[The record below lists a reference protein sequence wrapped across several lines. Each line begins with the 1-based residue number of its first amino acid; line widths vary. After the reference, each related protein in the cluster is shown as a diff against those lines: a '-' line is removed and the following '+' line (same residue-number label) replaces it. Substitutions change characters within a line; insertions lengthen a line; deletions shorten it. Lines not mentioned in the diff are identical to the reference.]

1 MKNNMKNMMSL
12 DVFMASLSE
21 GEQNAIKNHLQGA
34 DFTVAN
40 LMCWDIYLNY
50 YHKIGMNLT
59 LEQDLSAVKKL
70 AKQFHWKN
78 NLDEIIK
85 NNPFEA
91 LVITDKARNI
101 IWVNKG
107 FSKMTGYSKKFA
119 VNKTPSFL
127 QARDTTCSSRKRIA
141 EKLSLDEPFR
151 EVITNYKK
159 DKTPY
164 KCELHIFPL
173 YNRNTTHFLAL
184 ERRAI

>member
-12 DVFMASLSE
+12 DVFMASLSKK
-21 GEQNAIKNHLQGA
+21 EQNIIKNRLQGA

-50 YHKIGMNLT
+50 YYKMGIDIALQ
-59 LEQDLSAVKKL
+59 QDLLAIKKL

-91 LVITDKARNI
+91 LVITDKSRNI

-107 FSKMTGYSKKFA
+107 FSKMTGYSKSFA

-127 QARDTTCSSRKRIA
+127 QASATTCVSRKRISK
-141 EKLSLDEPFR
+141 KLSLNQPFK

-164 KCELHIFPL
+164 KCELNIFPL
-173 YNRNTTHFLAL
+173 YNKNTTHFLAL
-184 ERRAI
+184 ERLSR